1 LFLGNPLSRLSAL
14 GMAAILLGLM
24 LVFRKR

>member
-1 LFLGNPLSRLSAL
+1 LSLG

-24 LVFRKR
+24 LVLRSPAPAAKAVQT